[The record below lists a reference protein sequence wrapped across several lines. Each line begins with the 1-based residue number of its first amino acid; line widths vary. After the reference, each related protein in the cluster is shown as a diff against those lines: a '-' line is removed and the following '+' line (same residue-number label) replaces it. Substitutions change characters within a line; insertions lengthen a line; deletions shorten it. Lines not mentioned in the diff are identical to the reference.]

1 MSAFVSLSRF
11 FTTSGPRPFS
21 LDFPESIDENLTIV
35 DSDATE
41 VEHSHSAIEHSEIRE
56 RMLSSIQMASPEQL
70 RALVLQ
76 LADEIPEVQWSLV
89 RSLGFSKEASS
100 KDSDVSEVLHVDAR
114 SDVADSDEAGCSVG
128 GLLEITRYSS
138 PSPSDARSSSSWKT
152 ARSVNDWDVNMEDVP
167 EIQSEVS
174 VDVRSRPRWDMCV
187 NCGKSF
193 DVNAVRGPLE
203 CCYHPGKPESYYQRF
218 LRLDYDFPRK

>member
-21 LDFPESIDENLTIV
+21 LDFPESIDDNSTIV
-35 DSDATE
+35 DSDLTE
-41 VEHSHSAIEHSEIRE
+41 VEHSQSAIEHSEIRE

-89 RSLGFSKEASS
+89 RSLDLS
-100 KDSDVSEVLHVDAR
+100 KDSDVSEVLRVDAR
-114 SDVADSDEAGCSVG
+114 SDAADSDEACCSSG
-128 GLLEITRYSS
+128 GVSTDSEITRCSS

-152 ARSVNDWDVNMEDVP
+152 ARSVNCWDVNMEDVP

-174 VDVRSRPRWDMCV
+174 VDVRSCPRWDMCV

-193 DVNAVRGPLE
+193 DMNAVRGRFE
-203 CCYHPGKPESYYQRF
+203 CCYHPGKPESYYQR
-218 LRLDYDFPRK
+218 LIRLDYDFSRE